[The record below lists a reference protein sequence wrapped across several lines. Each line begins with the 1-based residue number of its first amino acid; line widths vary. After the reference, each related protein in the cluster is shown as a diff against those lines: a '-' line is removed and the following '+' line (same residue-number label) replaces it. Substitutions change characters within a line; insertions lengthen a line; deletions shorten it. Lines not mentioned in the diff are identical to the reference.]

1 MEIVPEG
8 RSLVIQAQVDPADA
22 DEVAEGETA
31 QVRFVTVHDRTL
43 PLLHGTIRTMSADS
57 FQDKKSGRSYFRA
70 EVVVPEAEMNR
81 VRRSLG
87 RGTLRPGL
95 PVDVVLSVRNR
106 TALDILFGPLAGT
119 LWRSFREQ

>member
-22 DEVAEGETA
+22 DEVSEGETA
-31 QVRFVTVHDRTL
+31 QVHFVSVHDRTL
-43 PLLHGTIRTMSADS
+43 PLLHGTVRTMSADS
-57 FQDKKSGRSYFRA
+57 FSDKRTGRSFFRA
-70 EVVVPEAEMNR
+70 EVVVPESEMDR
-81 VRRSLG
+81 VRKTLG
-87 RGTLRPGL
+87 RGNLRPGL
-95 PVDVVLSVRNR
+95 PVDIVLSVRGR